1 MFQNLI
7 SGWVLVPNGNCRHG
21 AQSSCVINQEHIS
34 VRHDYVVGEFI
45 LGDYLSDV
53 ARVNFVLRFSSG
65 PLQHFLESGMTLY
78 LLS

>member
-7 SGWVLVPNGNCRHG
+7 SGRMFVPNGNCRHG
-21 AQSSCVINQEHIS
+21 AESSGVINQKHIS

-53 ARVNFVLRFSSG
+53 ARVDFVLRFSSS
-65 PLQHFLESGMTLY
+65 PLQHFLESGMALY